1 MNIGDDHADADD
13 DDGFAHGFSHEK
25 HTKTQCLGPCAGID
39 ISLLAPRS
47 LSWQRGTRDGWVL

>member
-47 LSWQRGTRDGWVL
+47 LS